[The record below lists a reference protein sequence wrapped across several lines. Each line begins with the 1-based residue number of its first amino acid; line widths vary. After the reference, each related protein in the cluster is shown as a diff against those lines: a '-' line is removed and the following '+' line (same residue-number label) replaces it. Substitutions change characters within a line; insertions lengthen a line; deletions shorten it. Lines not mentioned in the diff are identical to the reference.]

1 MEDLPRGYGDE
12 ATVYT
17 VRSYTL
23 DGAARDDV
31 ALVVYDL
38 EGQVMARQWFDTREL
53 DDAPLAGPGVS
64 DWLRDVTFMA
74 LNSEGRDTC
83 ADCGNGYVGLFWRRS
98 HAPDCAYYDGEH
110 TRP

>member
-1 MEDLPRGYGDE
+1 MADLPPGYDDE
-12 ATVYT
+12 AVVYT
-17 VRSYTL
+17 IKSYTV

-38 EGQVMARQWFDTREL
+38 EGEPLARQWFDAREL
-53 DDAPLAGPGVS
+53 DNASLAGPGVA

-83 ADCGNGYVGLFWRRS
+83 FDCGNGYIGLYRRRS

-110 TRP
+110 S